1 MTDFERL
8 GGEQGLRE
16 LVTAF
21 VDRVFEDSIIGFF
34 FVGKDRSRIIEKE
47 LEHAVAHLGGPQA
60 YTGRSLD
67 RVHQPLRIN
76 AGQFRRRLAI
86 LRKVLAEHGADE
98 AVAQRWI
105 DHDTA
110 LLESI
115 TTGGDCQG

>member
-8 GGEQGLRE
+8 GGEPGLRV

-21 VDRVFEDSIIGFF
+21 VDRVFADSIIGFF
-34 FVGKDRSRIIEKE
+34 FVGKDRERIIEKE

-60 YTGRSLD
+60 YSGRPIEH
-67 RVHQPLRIN
+67 VHQPLRIN

-98 AVAQRWI
+98 EAAQRWLE
-105 DHDTA
+105 HDSA
-110 LLESI
+110 LLEKI
-115 TTGGDCQG
+115 TTGGDCRD